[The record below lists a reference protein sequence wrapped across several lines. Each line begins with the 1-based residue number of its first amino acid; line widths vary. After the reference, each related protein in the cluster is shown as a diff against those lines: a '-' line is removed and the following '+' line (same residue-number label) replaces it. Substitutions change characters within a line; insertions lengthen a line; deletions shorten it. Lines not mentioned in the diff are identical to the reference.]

1 MLDRVQNLLV
11 GMEERIGDH
20 LRTLATK
27 LDSLLTKVDSLDA
40 KVGSLHSK
48 VDSLHTKVD
57 SIARKLTLNNEL
69 LGPLTLE
76 NPPAH

>member
-11 GMEERIGDH
+11 GMEERIDVQFRI
-20 LRTLATK
+20 LETK
-27 LDSLLTKVDSLDA
+27 LNSLDA

-69 LGPLTLE
+69 LGPFRLE